1 MSWRPRVIIAIP
13 VKDEEA
19 RIGLCL
25 DMLVRQSADYNVL
38 LLLLNNCTDGTLRI
52 CQQFADRF
60 DKITIIE
67 CQLEGERACAGEAR
81 RLALEHA
88 GAIAGDGV
96 ILTTDADAIPEEN
109 WVAANLQEIQLGGDI
124 VCGKARLDLADAE
137 QLPRM
142 LRIDEKNEARLM
154 GIQDQIGAMLDPDPF
169 DPWPRH
175 QQHSGA
181 SMAIRAATLRRAGG
195 APHVATGEDRALVE
209 RLLLVD
215 AKIRHAPNISVCVSG
230 RLEGRADGGMAAT
243 LKRRLQRRDVWTDD
257 RLEPTVDSHR
267 RLLAKLRLRAVV
279 LGREDADLL
288 AEDLLLSTGEMRHAL
303 RAQYFGATWA
313 EIQRLSP
320 VLQRRRVAFS
330 NLKREIRQ
338 AVALREQL
346 RMELTMPR
354 MTYPL
359 RVNQGKLSS
368 DENAQ

>member
-1 MSWRPRVIIAIP
+1 
-13 VKDEEA
+13 
-19 RIGLCL
+19 
-25 DMLVRQSADYNVL
+25 
-38 LLLLNNCTDGTLRI
+38 
-52 CQQFADRF
+52 
-60 DKITIIE
+60 
-67 CQLEGERACAGEAR
+67 
-81 RLALEHA
+81 
-88 GAIAGDGV
+88 
-96 ILTTDADAIPEEN
+96 
-109 WVAANLQEIQLGGDI
+109 
-124 VCGKARLDLADAE
+124 
-137 QLPRM
+137 
-142 LRIDEKNEARLM
+142 
-154 GIQDQIGAMLDPDPF
+154 
-169 DPWPRH
+169 
-175 QQHSGA
+175 
-181 SMAIRAATLRRAGG
+181 
-195 APHVATGEDRALVE
+195 
-209 RLLLVD
+209 LLLVD